1 MGTDTNKNPILAA
14 VVGRPNVG
22 KSTLFNR
29 LIGKRQAIESKT
41 SGTTR
46 DKIFGELNWAGKKII
61 LTDTAGIQSDQ
72 GEELLKE
79 AVEAAYGAIENADI
93 IIFVVDFK
101 EGLNQFDLEIAK
113 KLRAGKKNVIVAAN
127 KCDNNPADCDLNAFR
142 RLGFEN
148 IVPVSAISGKGSG
161 DLLDEVV
168 NVSREFKISR
178 RTLPLGDRGIKFSIV
193 GKPNVGKSTL
203 TNKILGEKKM
213 IVTSIPGTTRDCGD
227 FSFRHKEKKFTV
239 VDTAGMRRRGKI
251 ERDTVESFA
260 LIRSLKAI
268 KESDVVVYT
277 IDATEQI
284 SSLDLSILGEIKE
297 MGKSVILAVNKLD
310 LLGKDRETEMAK
322 IINRLQRELNF
333 MPWIP
338 VVFISAKNGD
348 HIKNLLDQIVKV
360 VNERKVEIPESEMK
374 AIFLDSKSANSQIS
388 YVKSLYF
395 ERADPPV
402 FKIRTIKG
410 RKPHF
415 SHLRYLENKIRDRFP
430 YNGTPIFIDLD
441 HNRN

>member
-1 MGTDTNKNPILAA
+1 
-14 VVGRPNVG
+14 
-22 KSTLFNR
+22 
-29 LIGKRQAIESKT
+29 
-41 SGTTR
+41 
-46 DKIFGELNWAGKKII
+46 
-61 LTDTAGIQSDQ
+61 
-72 GEELLKE
+72 
-79 AVEAAYGAIENADI
+79 
-93 IIFVVDFK
+93 
-101 EGLNQFDLEIAK
+101 
-113 KLRAGKKNVIVAAN
+113 
-127 KCDNNPADCDLNAFR
+127 
-142 RLGFEN
+142 
-148 IVPVSAISGKGSG
+148 
-161 DLLDEVV
+161 
-168 NVSREFKISR
+168 
-178 RTLPLGDRGIKFSIV
+178 
-193 GKPNVGKSTL
+193 
-203 TNKILGEKKM
+203 
-213 IVTSIPGTTRDCGD
+213 
-227 FSFRHKEKKFTV
+227 
-239 VDTAGMRRRGKI
+239 
-251 ERDTVESFA
+251 
-260 LIRSLKAI
+260 
-268 KESDVVVYT
+268 VYT